1 MREQFNQSEQ
11 QHPKQLQSLLQRHG
25 INPTIQRIEI
35 ARILLSR
42 FQHLSADQIL
52 NSVNEKQ
59 PIVSKATVYNTLN
72 LFAEKGLI
80 RQVIVEPNKV
90 FFDSNTTV
98 HYHFYNDDTGELT
111 DLDANQLEIK
121 GMPELPDNTV
131 KSGIDVIIR
140 LRDKRN

>member
-11 QHPKQLQSLLQRHG
+11 QHSKQLQSLLQRHG
-25 INPTIQRIEI
+25 INPTMQRIEI

-52 NSVNEKQ
+52 NSVNKKQ

-121 GMPELPDNTV
+121 GIPELPDNTV

-140 LRDKRN
+140 LRDKHN